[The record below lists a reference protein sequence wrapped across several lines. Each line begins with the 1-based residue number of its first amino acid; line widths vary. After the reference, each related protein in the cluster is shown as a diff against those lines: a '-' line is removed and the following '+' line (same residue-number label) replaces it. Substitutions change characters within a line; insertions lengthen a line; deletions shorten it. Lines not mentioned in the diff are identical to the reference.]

1 MSNDGMLPV
10 KVLLKVDLLTDVY
23 EIGTVPLKV
32 KEGKAD
38 WPGFYTTLAEM
49 AKTMSGLT
57 DHE

>member
-1 MSNDGMLPV
+1 MSKKGMLPV
-10 KVLLKVDLLTDVY
+10 KVLLKVDILADAY
-23 EIGTVPLKV
+23 EIGTVPLMV

-57 DHE
+57 DRE